1 MAKNK
6 NKGFSLIEIVIAIA
20 ILTLLLTPILRQ
32 LSQTMST
39 NRKAKEQQY
48 ANENAEYILQYVQT
62 NSRDVLETSDA
73 TAEIYKINTSDTVT
87 ATRTCQLQYIDA
99 AGTVQ
104 SVPGGTIE
112 YTTYMYRINDVELGS
127 NNTVYERTVV
137 YDDLANRIKSFTD
150 TSDNS
155 YRVAYNIDTV
165 PVGYE
170 LTSEGSAVQYTTVM
184 LDLNGDGEDEEYKY
198 VSSIICKTYSG
209 VAVTDPNEFNM
220 GNVHS
225 LDASQ
230 MALINGYSTEKDEQA
245 RDDFYAELLEYLKVN
260 NYSKWQQVIN
270 GNSNVT
276 SSEYL
281 DGMRKLTTI
290 NITDDVTKQC
300 YVVSVD
306 VTYENTI
313 GATDGAAGTFIQK
326 NYTIFAQEFSY
337 AESVA
342 DGGEKAAC
350 PEIYFE
356 FQPFAVDTASGEVIY
371 ADNEYIIINNQVK
384 DAKIYLYKPTWD
396 QALTT
401 IYNSSLQSHQE
412 YKANMDNYAT
422 SYYVNNFDVDI
433 TNSDYTEKV
442 KINIASAN
450 METEDNV
457 FTIYTNLDLGT
468 DNPQFV
474 LDNTGAYTS
483 YFYKYTTVGG
493 ETTSTKRTVSAVSS
507 DWLKSI
513 DDEDTTGERL
523 YTVTITLDPVKDNVN
538 EVVLTGAK
546 GAN

>member
-1 MAKNK
+1 
-6 NKGFSLIEIVIAIA
+6 
-20 ILTLLLTPILRQ
+20 
-32 LSQTMST
+32 
-39 NRKAKEQQY
+39 
-48 ANENAEYILQYVQT
+48 
-62 NSRDVLETSDA
+62 
-73 TAEIYKINTSDTVT
+73 
-87 ATRTCQLQYIDA
+87 
-99 AGTVQ
+99 
-104 SVPGGTIE
+104 
-112 YTTYMYRINDVELGS
+112 
-127 NNTVYERTVV
+127 
-137 YDDLANRIKSFTD
+137 
-150 TSDNS
+150 
-155 YRVAYNIDTV
+155 
-165 PVGYE
+165 
-170 LTSEGSAVQYTTVM
+170 
-184 LDLNGDGEDEEYKY
+184 
-198 VSSIICKTYSG
+198 
-209 VAVTDPNEFNM
+209 
-220 GNVHS
+220 
-225 LDASQ
+225 
-230 MALINGYSTEKDEQA
+230 
-245 RDDFYAELLEYLKVN
+245 
-260 NYSKWQQVIN
+260 
-270 GNSNVT
+270 
-276 SSEYL
+276 
-281 DGMRKLTTI
+281 MRKLTTI
-290 NITDDVTKQC
+290 NITDDVAKQC

-313 GATDGAAGTFIQK
+313 GSTGGAAGTFIQK

-356 FQPFAVDTASGEVIY
+356 FQPFAVDTASNEVIY

-483 YFYKYTTVGG
+483 YFYKYTTVDG
-493 ETTSTKRTVSAVSS
+493 ETKSTKRTVSAVSS